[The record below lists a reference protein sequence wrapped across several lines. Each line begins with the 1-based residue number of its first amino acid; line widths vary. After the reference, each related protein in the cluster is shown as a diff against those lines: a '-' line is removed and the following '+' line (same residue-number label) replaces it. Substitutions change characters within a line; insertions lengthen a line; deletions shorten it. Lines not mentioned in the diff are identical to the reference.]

1 MKRDFMQ
8 LTGVGASDRVSSRL
22 ERVRKSTNVGDLEV
36 LWELFERTG
45 SVEIYLLFH
54 EAKKNALLFERA
66 KRDVEAMKKELES
79 N

>member
-1 MKRDFMQ
+1 MP
-8 LTGVGASDRVSSRL
+8 
-22 ERVRKSTNVGDLEV
+22 KSPPVGDLDV

-66 KRDVEAMKKELES
+66 KRDVESMKRELERG
-79 N
+79 